1 MEPNKFENQFREKL
15 NSRELNP
22 SEAAWDR
29 LDAMLS
35 VVDKPKRK
43 FSWLYIAASILGFL
57 LVSTIFFNQ
66 KENTIDVKKNNVA
79 IENKTEKVNLKTEIK
94 SIKTESDFSKINLKQ
109 ETKPLVQT
117 QKNTKSNAENQMLKT
132 KKEVVAELIVANIN
146 SNPENIDSLLASV
159 EKNSQS
165 DSKKPS
171 VKVNTTN
178 LLNQVDG
185 ELQLSFRE
193 KALNTITQKYK
204 EAKEALVNRNNQ

>member
-117 QKNTKSNAENQMLKT
+117 QKTPKVMLKI
-132 KKEVVAELIVANIN
+132 KC
-146 SNPENIDSLLASV
+146 
-159 EKNSQS
+159 
-165 DSKKPS
+165 
-171 VKVNTTN
+171 
-178 LLNQVDG
+178 
-185 ELQLSFRE
+185 
-193 KALNTITQKYK
+193 
-204 EAKEALVNRNNQ
+204 